1 MRSQNQWVVMYGLRQ
16 QIAVVP
22 TRFFKWDS
30 PREWALKFQTH
41 FSAKLG
47 LGFEDAPA
55 VSYDSFELK
64 YEDKAVPLHMRSGH
78 TIVEDFEFLE
88 QYVPMAGSYCGE

>member
-1 MRSQNQWVVMYGLRQ
+1 MYGLRQ
-16 QIAVVP
+16 QIVVVP

-47 LGFEDAPA
+47 FGFEDAPA
-55 VSYDSFELK
+55 VSSMFQWQVATVANDISSK
-64 YEDKAVPLHMRSGH
+64 IK
-78 TIVEDFEFLE
+78 
-88 QYVPMAGSYCGE
+88 